1 MSDRF
6 KKAQALSIELDE
18 EVHDAT
24 GGEVGEQNNPEG
36 LSEEEGI
43 DPNQGIETINAD
55 EDVPAVGR
63 EVYAPELP
71 QEEIKSTDIVFECPA
86 CHNSLAIDY
95 RGAGLQ
101 INCTQCGT
109 PILVP
114 IPGGMEVSDLD
125 IPSSELLVQL
135 FQTRTMVHK
144 RDQQIAE
151 LTQVVESL
159 KARRSELERNRLSSL
174 HRYAELAH
182 MCQSISR
189 SQSDITASLTRMLAL
204 IAEEQQL

>member
-1 MSDRF
+1 
-6 KKAQALSIELDE
+6 
-18 EVHDAT
+18 
-24 GGEVGEQNNPEG
+24 
-36 LSEEEGI
+36 
-43 DPNQGIETINAD
+43 
-55 EDVPAVGR
+55 
-63 EVYAPELP
+63 
-71 QEEIKSTDIVFECPA
+71 
-86 CHNSLAIDY
+86 
-95 RGAGLQ
+95 
-101 INCTQCGT
+101 
-109 PILVP
+109 
-114 IPGGMEVSDLD
+114 MEVSDLD

-204 IAEEQQL
+204 ISEEQQL